1 MIGVD
6 FPLINAAIFPAL
18 EFGSWM
24 PNSVS
29 VVVHLKRKTK
39 EHKGNTKQ
47 HDQMADLARVP
58 SACISTAE
66 RVSMIFWRPNYLLT
80 LRRGCHWSCSQHYA
94 QINRKPEDIILPG
107 DQILRFCA
115 PGSTNKRYLC
125 SREHKQAEFA
135 LRREHAIFVLLG
147 AHTRDIC
154 APGNILHKVEVEA
167 LMLRSMISTAQYHVH
182 QVCCCV

>member
-6 FPLINAAIFPAL
+6 FSLINAAIFPAL

-125 SREHKQAEFA
+125 AREHKYCLLELPGAQ
-135 LRREHAIFVLLG
+135 FVP
-147 AHTRDIC
+147 D
-154 APGNILHKVEVEA
+154 
-167 LMLRSMISTAQYHVH
+167 
-182 QVCCCV
+182 